1 MNVSFVKVFDKY
13 ELAVIEHNNSSF
25 EVRVLLRNLPVSFP
39 ICNADQSDDAYE
51 KANRFLDMYEAAKQ
65 YNFQAGSSGMI
76 NDEGHTVSYDD
87 LFVTPPEQLSSVFEG
102 KLQ

>member
-13 ELAVIEHNNSSF
+13 ELAVIEHDNSNY

-39 ICNADQSDDAYE
+39 ICSADQYDDAHE

-65 YNFQAGSSGMI
+65 YNFQAGNGGMI
-76 NDEGHTVSYDD
+76 NDEGQTVSYDD
-87 LFVTPPEQLSSVFEG
+87 LFVTPPDQFSSVFG
-102 KLQ
+102 SKLQ

>member
-13 ELAVIEHNNSSF
+13 ELAVIEHDNSNY

-39 ICNADQSDDAYE
+39 ICSADQYDDAHE

-65 YNFQAGSSGMI
+65 FNFQAGNGGMV
-76 NDEGHTVSYDD
+76 NEEGQTVSYDD
-87 LFVTPPEQLSSVFEG
+87 LFITPPDQFSSVFG
-102 KLQ
+102 SKLQ